1 MTSLPLAEDGSL
13 LPEAPCVVLQQPR
26 AAAFFAERA
35 GEPATREEHWR
46 FRQRWPHSH
55 CCVLEPYTRRHQL
68 FITDLGLDSVHVY
81 EARRPRARPAE
92 HAASRPRVMLAM
104 HAQRA
109 VLRRLGGAAR
119 AHAPGNAR

>member
-1 MTSLPLAEDGSL
+1 VTSLPLAADGSL

-26 AAAFFAERA
+26 AAQFFADRA

-55 CCVLEPYTRRHQL
+55 CCVQEPYTRRHQL

-81 EARRPRARPAE
+81 E
-92 HAASRPRVMLAM
+92 V
-104 HAQRA
+104 
-109 VLRRLGGAAR
+109 
-119 AHAPGNAR
+119 